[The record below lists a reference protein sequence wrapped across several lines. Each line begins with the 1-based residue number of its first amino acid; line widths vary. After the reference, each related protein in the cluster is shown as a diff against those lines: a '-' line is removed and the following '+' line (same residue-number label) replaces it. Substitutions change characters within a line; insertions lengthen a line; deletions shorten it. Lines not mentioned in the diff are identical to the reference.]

1 MQVKPEELSSH
12 LSSRLLPIYLIS
24 GDETLLVEESCD
36 AIIKAARANGFSE
49 RSVHHVEGSFKWH
62 DINHDSSSMSLFA
75 ERKIL
80 DVRVSQKKFDREAS
94 DALREWIEEHAESGE
109 SMMMIRTTRLEP
121 RQRSS
126 AWFKAIDKAGAV
138 TLIWP
143 MSPGQLPRWITSRLA
158 ALELK
163 AEPDAIQYLCDKVEG
178 NLLAAAQEVQ
188 KLALQGLPLPI
199 TLEMMTNA
207 LEDSSRFTA
216 FDLIDAMMAGD
227 QTRVVHVLDVLRQE
241 GVALFAILG
250 ALTSQL
256 RRLGD
261 GGRLPPA
268 RQRLVQEFS
277 RRIRD
282 PLPVLA
288 ECSLIDQQGKG
299 QKMGDAWVSLE
310 KMLLRLA
317 GLRQISL
324 ASQDMA
330 KLT

>member
-1 MQVKPEELSSH
+1 MQVKPEDLASH
-12 LSSRLLPIYLIS
+12 LKSRLLPVYFVS

-36 AIIKAARANGFSE
+36 AILQAARAQGFTE
-49 RSVHHVEGSFKWH
+49 RSIHHVEGGFKWH
-62 DINHDSSSMSLFA
+62 DLNHDSSSMSLFA
-75 ERKIL
+75 EKKIL
-80 DVRVSQKKFDREAS
+80 DVRVPQKKFDREGS
-94 DALREWIEEHAESGE
+94 DAIRDWLTAHAEAGE
-109 SMMMIRTTRLEP
+109 SMMIIRTTRLEA

-143 MSPGQLPRWITSRLA
+143 MSPRQLPRWISDRLA
-158 ALELK
+158 RAELR
-163 AEPDAIQYLCDKVEG
+163 AEPDAVQYLCDKVEG

-188 KLALQGLPLPI
+188 KLALQSLPSPI
-199 TLEMMTNA
+199 TLEAMTNS

-227 QTRVVHVLDVLRQE
+227 QRRVVHVLDVLRQE

-256 RRLGD
+256 RRLHD

-268 RQRLVQEFS
+268 RQKLVQDFA

-288 ECSLIDQQGKG
+288 ECALIDQQGKG
-299 QKMGDAWVSLE
+299 QKIGDPWISLE

-317 GLRQISL
+317 GVRQISL
-324 ASQDMA
+324 ASEDLA
-330 KLT
+330 LT